1 MIFFKDYLFVCYSYV
16 IFYVKLTK
24 SAEQLAILKIVVNS
38 IKKSR
43 GKWKDKKSYL
53 NKTNNLIKY

>member
-1 MIFFKDYLFVCYSYV
+1 MIFFKVYLFLCV

-43 GKWKDKKSYL
+43 GKLKDNSYL
-53 NKTNNLIKY
+53 NITNRFD